1 MAVVIGSGVDGLR
14 AAAMLA
20 STGAQVQ
27 LIQESESAHG
37 LAHPSMP
44 EGNGHVLVDGSF
56 RSAAESVM
64 GSLASVATPRRWVA
78 KNGSLESLP
87 MSRRGV
93 AGLFAAEER
102 SDAGLRFL
110 ERRVRNNLIPLT
122 GEGQEE
128 RTYREWVVRR
138 MGDPAYRF
146 AYASYAQRRW
156 GLQGDMMSV
165 AVARAF
171 HNPRSR
177 PDPLVPAA
185 GSASAIENAVAVIE
199 NNGGEIITSANVR
212 EFVVEDGRVVAVRVG
227 RRKIG
232 VGDQPVWVA
241 RTPAVTAS
249 WLGDAL
255 SSGGHV
261 DASCLQTHDRVRVL
275 MQANPVVDG
284 DEVHLLDS
292 DVQPFRV
299 AQLSGHPG
307 CIAIDL
313 TVSPFEP
320 DPDVEE
326 LAGVVRRLGWIDADP
341 TTACVERHHEWVPLW
356 APVVHPRLR
365 RLSLAFRALGV
376 APVGRRGT
384 FAPIGIGTELML
396 AARYA
401 GDPDPDQR
409 EAMRVLLAPPV
420 KDEDLDAS
428 FRDFIWQ

>member
-27 LIQESESAHG
+27 LFQESETAHG
-37 LAHPSMP
+37 LAHPSLP
-44 EGNGHVLVDGSF
+44 EGSGHVVVDGTF
-56 RSAAESVM
+56 RGAAESVM
-64 GSLASVATPRRWVA
+64 GSLTSTPTPRRWIA
-78 KNGSLESLP
+78 KNGALQSLP
-87 MSRRGV
+87 MSRRSV
-93 AGLFAAEER
+93 AGLFEADER
-102 SDAGLRFL
+102 PDAGLRFL

-138 MGDPAYRF
+138 MGDPLYRY

-171 HNPRSR
+171 HNPRDQ
-177 PDPLVPAA
+177 PEPLVPKQGAE
-185 GSASAIENAVAVIE
+185 SALHHAVSVIE
-199 NNGGEIITSANVR
+199 ANGGEIITSANVR
-212 EFVVEDGRVVAVRVG
+212 GFVVEDGRVVAVRVG
-227 RRKIG
+227 RRRIG

-241 RTPAVTAS
+241 RTPSVIAG
-249 WLGDAL
+249 WLGESL

-261 DASCLQTHDRVRVL
+261 DASCLQVHDRVRIV
-275 MQANPVVDG
+275 MQAG
-284 DEVHLLDS
+284 AAMEGEEVHLLDA
-292 DVQPFRV
+292 DVAPFRIVQP
-299 AQLSGHPG
+299 AEHPG

-313 TVSPFEP
+313 TISPFEP
-320 DPDVEE
+320 DPAAEDV
-326 LAGVVRRLGWIDADP
+326 ASVARRLGWTDADP
-341 TTACVERHHEWVPLW
+341 TTARVERHHEWVPLW
-356 APVVHPRLR
+356 APVIHPRLR

-376 APVGRRGT
+376 VAVGRRGT

-428 FRDFIWQ
+428 FRDFIWR